1 MPPTPGATTRK
12 FLWIMYAAETK
23 PPATPLA
30 TFWRTAKERRKKTDD
45 EQRVGKFIIVSLWAT
60 LSRCSNSPNFP
71 RVIKLLL
78 KLLRIHELTPRER
91 IDISFP
97 SYVSRNDIFRL
108 DRADRKTIESQNWI
122 PCSISLLRDL
132 WPFVSDVRRGSN
144 LWWNEQFLM
153 LFSPSLSL
161 SRLQPRKNASRYGLF
176 IKRSAGS
183 FRQANLDPVRG
194 KNFFHSN

>member
-122 PCSISLLRDL
+122 PSLAR
-132 WPFVSDVRRGSN
+132 
-144 LWWNEQFLM
+144 
-153 LFSPSLSL
+153 SLSSEIYDRSSPTSVVDPTCDGTNNFL
-161 SRLQPRKNASRYGLF
+161 CFPLPSSFQPRKNASRYGLF